1 MQGRNI
7 TNAAKAAV
15 PIILIG
21 LAGCT
26 TINTYDRMYGNGS
39 QYKPKAENIMKST
52 QGEKKSTYTKV
63 TENLEKPQSYFVNFM
78 SRSNKLN
85 PWEVQD
91 ILHAT
96 MNDSY
101 ISSPTIAYHAVYSVD
116 GSFCEVDFLSFK
128 DKKNAREYMKK
139 DMSLLYSESNIRKYK
154 RYKRCF
160 NIKDTRH
167 DALEWVSDNSLLKI
181 MWQRDAFGDPGSDV
195 LNLIGDFLEKYPP
208 DAK

>member
-1 MQGRNI
+1 MQVRNI
-7 TNAAKAAV
+7 TKAAKVTV
-15 PIILIG
+15 PILLIG

-39 QYKPKAENIMKST
+39 QHKPKSESIMASA
-52 QGEKKSTYTKV
+52 QNEKKITYTKV

-78 SRSNKLN
+78 SRSNKFN

-91 ILHAT
+91 VLHAT
-96 MNDSY
+96 IKDSY

-116 GSFCEVDFLSFK
+116 GSFCEVDFLAFK
-128 DKKNAREYMKK
+128 DKKDAREYMKK
-139 DMSLLYSESNIRKYK
+139 DMSLLYSESNVKKYK

-160 NIKDTRH
+160 KIRDTRH
-167 DALEWVSDNSLLKI
+167 DALEWVSDANLLKI
-181 MWQRDAFGDPGSDV
+181 MWQKDVFGDPGPDV
-195 LNLIGDFLEKYPP
+195 LNLIDDFLEKYPP